1 MATATSERAKGKT
14 KEAAESDGM
23 QWLARLGL
31 VARGFLYLVVGFL
44 AFRVAMGSTQQADR
58 HGAFRAIGRNGIGRW
73 SLVLV
78 AVGFFGY
85 ALWRL
90 AEATV
95 RPGDKSALA
104 RAGAASRGVLYLG
117 FAVTTISFVV
127 TKHAE
132 NSDEK
137 EQDLTAR
144 VLDWPGGRY
153 LVAAVGLALVG
164 AGVANAWRAL
174 SSKYRKRLK
183 QHEIDPATLRWL
195 KPFAYAGLAARFV
208 VFSLVG
214 AFLVQAAIT
223 YDAEKA
229 RGIDGSLRTLAKAP
243 YGEPLIMVVAA
254 GLVAFGLWCFVE
266 ARYRKVLGS

>member
-1 MATATSERAKGKT
+1 MATATSARAKSKS

-44 AFRVAMGSTQQADR
+44 AFKLAMGSTQQADR
-58 HGAFRAIGRNGIGRW
+58 HGAFRAIGRTGIGRW

-78 AVGFFGY
+78 AIGFFGY
-85 ALWRL
+85 ALWRF

-95 RPGDKSALA
+95 RPGDKSALSRIGSA
-104 RAGAASRGVLYLG
+104 CRGVLYVA
-117 FAVTTISFVV
+117 FAVTTLSFVV
-127 TKHAE
+127 TRQAE
-132 NSDEK
+132 NSDEQ
-137 EQDLTAR
+137 ERDYTAR
-144 VLDWPGGRY
+144 VLEWPGGRF
-153 LVAAVGLALVG
+153 LVAAVGLALIGV
-164 AGVANAWRAL
+164 GVANAWRAL
-174 SSKYRKRLK
+174 SGKYRKRLK
-183 QHEIDPATLRWL
+183 QSEIDPATLRWL
-195 KPFAYAGLAARFV
+195 KPVAYAGLAARFV

-214 AFLVQAAIT
+214 AFLVQAAVT

-266 ARYRKVLGS
+266 ARYRRVLGS